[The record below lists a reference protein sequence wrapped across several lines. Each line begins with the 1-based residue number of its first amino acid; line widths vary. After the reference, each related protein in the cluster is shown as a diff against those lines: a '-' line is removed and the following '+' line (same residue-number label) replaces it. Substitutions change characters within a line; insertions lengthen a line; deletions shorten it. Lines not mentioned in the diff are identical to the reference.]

1 VDRHLV
7 FEYDAVGDILYVN
20 LATPYADQESDMVSD
35 YVVAR
40 SNPVTGRIENLEIL
54 FFLERV
60 KRGDR
65 IDLPLAG
72 EPNIVLA
79 QAS

>member
-1 VDRHLV
+1 MDRHLV

-20 LATPYADQESDMVSD
+20 LVNPYAGQESDMVSD
-35 YVVAR
+35 FVVAR
-40 SNPVTGRIENLEIL
+40 SNPVTGSVESLEIL

-60 KRGDR
+60 RRGER
-65 IDLPLAG
+65 IDLPLASD
-72 EPNIVLA
+72 PNLVLA